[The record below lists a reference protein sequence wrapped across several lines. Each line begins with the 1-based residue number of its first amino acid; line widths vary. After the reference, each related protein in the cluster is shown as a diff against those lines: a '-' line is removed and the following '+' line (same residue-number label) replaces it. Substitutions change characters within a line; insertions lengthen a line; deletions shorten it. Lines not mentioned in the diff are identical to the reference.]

1 MGERCYFGIERENG
15 TVDAIYIH
23 WCTNPKEATNDLRRG
38 GYTTYEKVEE
48 LIGRGGASSILLD
61 SKYDR
66 VYDDMPSLAFES
78 ADIYVDE
85 FRDNLWSEFLYL
97 FRWKTK
103 TWEYMVANACNGA
116 YSERKFQGWEALDLN
131 STTKTVKISIAE
143 LVEQGFEIEVPTNA
157 TKEEIFKSLERCTTI
172 ASLSSTTVGRQ
183 SATLRFLR
191 TSISKTT
198 ATTRWKSFKTKEIA
212 EPKSDCCV
220 KMEVLR
226 WIPNVEAE
234 KEEEAKIFAGSEAE
248 GFIETVQWEHSP
260 DDVVEIESYEQV
272 GDVEVYKQEEE
283 EE

>member
-1 MGERCYFGIERENG
+1 MSERCYFGIERENG

-85 FRDNLWSEFLYL
+85 FRDNLWIEFLYL

-143 LVEQGFEIEVPTNA
+143 LVEQGFEIEVPVNA
-157 TKEEIFKSLERCTTI
+157 TKEEIFKIARKMYDDCELVVDAGWATERDVTILENEYI
-172 ASLSSTTVGRQ
+172 ENNGDYPME
-183 SATLRFLR
+183 RF
-191 TSISKTT
+191 
-198 ATTRWKSFKTKEIA
+198 
-212 EPKSDCCV
+212 
-220 KMEVLR
+220 
-226 WIPNVEAE
+226 
-234 KEEEAKIFAGSEAE
+234 
-248 GFIETVQWEHSP
+248 
-260 DDVVEIESYEQV
+260 
-272 GDVEVYKQEEE
+272 
-283 EE
+283 